1 MKIIMNT
8 FPAAFQCPG
17 GGEIQLLKSKEALET
32 LGHEIILFNQWETD
46 LEDCDV
52 VHHFTVQGGSSNF
65 CNYVYYNTD
74 KPLILSPI
82 LWIGED
88 TSQYPMGEIQHLFNM
103 ADAICPNSIA
113 ETDKFKNAFEVDP
126 AKFTVTHNG
135 IDDIFHEKIDGQ
147 LFRDQFKIHEP
158 FVLCVGNIE
167 TRKNQHRLVKA
178 AEQAG
183 IKLVLI
189 GHIRDQSYFDSSGIV
204 QSDNTQHIGTL
215 GHHDP
220 LLRSAYSACEL
231 FALPS
236 LLETPGLAALEAAA
250 SGTDV
255 IITNEGA
262 TEEYFGVQA
271 TYVNPTDL
279 KCITEAIT
287 SCLNKSNIK
296 PRNSIIEQLSW
307 RKTGTQLESVYF
319 QSIARTNKP
328 KR

>member
-46 LEDCDV
+46 LNDCDV
-52 VHHFTVQGGSSNF
+52 IHHFTVQGGSSNF

-113 ETDKFKNAFEVDP
+113 ETDKFKNAFKVDP

-135 IDDIFHEKIDGQ
+135 IDDIFHEKVDGQ

-189 GHIRDQSYFDSSGIV
+189 GQIRDQDYFNLSGITE
-204 QSDNTQHIGTL
+204 SNNTSYLSTL
-215 GHHDP
+215 DHHSP

-250 SGTDV
+250 SGAVLLLTQ
-255 IITNEGA
+255 EGC
-262 TEEYFGVQA
+262 TEEYFESSAIYCDPNDTHTISEGITDSLKRSPVKGHIEKYSWLNCGRELEQ
-271 TYVNPTDL
+271 TYQKAL
-279 KCITEAIT
+279 
-287 SCLNKSNIK
+287 SN
-296 PRNSIIEQLSW
+296 RE
-307 RKTGTQLESVYF
+307 RK
-319 QSIARTNKP
+319 
-328 KR
+328 